1 MYVKNP
7 PSSSSN
13 SYVFRTKILSV
24 FNAKVFVWWQR
35 CGASILMRS
44 IQAFVF
50 PMRLSG
56 KPQKFTMSF
65 SNRFSLKI
73 FFFQLLYVV
82 YSERM
87 QEVFSDFQCLKPQAT
102 PIPVRKLTEGQGY
115 KSNER
120 KKQGPPLLC
129 SCGLLLGS
137 KSEHKKETSTSS
149 YFFSTKPQHAL
160 QGPFELVYAPVLLP
174 LGLIVL
180 GYWQPL
186 SFSTQHANLFLQ
198 IFFLIFI
205 LQSTSFATQGGF
217 SSGLLEKPPPLCS
230 TS

>member
-13 SYVFRTKILSV
+13 SYYVFKTKILSV

-73 FFFQLLYVV
+73 F
-82 YSERM
+82 
-87 QEVFSDFQCLKPQAT
+87 
-102 PIPVRKLTEGQGY
+102 
-115 KSNER
+115 
-120 KKQGPPLLC
+120 
-129 SCGLLLGS
+129 
-137 KSEHKKETSTSS
+137 
-149 YFFSTKPQHAL
+149 
-160 QGPFELVYAPVLLP
+160 
-174 LGLIVL
+174 
-180 GYWQPL
+180 
-186 SFSTQHANLFLQ
+186 SFNYYM
-198 IFFLIFI
+198 
-205 LQSTSFATQGGF
+205 
-217 SSGLLEKPPPLCS
+217 
-230 TS
+230 